1 LQHFAN
7 SLACSVQAMASLF
20 IFGTLVIGAASKVVP
35 IATFDGGSKTTWPWQ
50 TVNDPVM
57 GGQSTSTFHVDSAR
71 SLGVWEGEV
80 RIVPFLKS
88 PGFCNLQAPGLYKTA
103 AFPDLSGTQG
113 MVVRARETNASGIT
127 RFNVMLMTSGAKHF
141 LKQGVYTAN
150 FVLNGDMED
159 HFLPFS
165 SFTCT
170 WRGQKVTWCPSLS
183 TELGKVTNV
192 GVGTA
197 FPGPA
202 AKFHVE
208 ISSLSASAQVSSLAT
223 NSSADSIDLATF
235 DGKTA
240 HKWKTENDPVMGG
253 QSDSKF
259 EVKDG
264 YGEYSGT
271 CRIVPSLKAPGF
283 TIALTETPLL
293 ARFPD
298 ASSANGIVLAV
309 RNVEANV
316 TQFKF
321 AFCDSRIN
329 FYRCQFQSFKADFK
343 IAPSDTFTE
352 VFLPWSAFSD
362 KWSASTGQHTAE
374 SPPQAESLRSITQL
388 QLWTE
393 GVAGKFRLQLKY
405 VRASKAPLTLMI

>member
-1 LQHFAN
+1 M
-7 SLACSVQAMASLF
+7 VRLF
-20 IFGTLVIGAASKVVP
+20 LFGILTTAVTSKVVP
-35 IATFDGGSKTTWPWQ
+35 IATFDGNSKTTWPWQ

-57 GGQSTSTFHVDSAR
+57 GGQSNSTFHVDSTRA
-71 SLGVWEGEV
+71 LGVWEGEV
-80 RIVPFLKS
+80 RIVPFLKA
-88 PGFCNLQAPGLYKTA
+88 PGFCNLQAPGLFKA
-103 AFPDLSGTQG
+103 ATFPDLSGTQG
-113 MVVRARETNASGIT
+113 VVVQAREKNASGIT

-141 LKQGVYTAN
+141 LKQGVYAAD
-150 FVLNGDMED
+150 FVLNGAMED

-170 WRGQKVTWCPSLS
+170 WRGQNVTWCPDLS
-183 TELGKVTNV
+183 TQLGKVTNI
-192 GVGTA
+192 GIGTA

-208 ISSLSASAQVSSLAT
+208 ISSLSASAQPLSPVA
-223 NSSADSIDLATF
+223 SSAEDSIDLATF
-235 DGKTA
+235 DGKA
-240 HKWKTENDPVMGG
+240 PHKWKTENDPVMGG

-264 YGEYSGT
+264 FGEYSGT

-283 TIALTETPLL
+283 TIALTDSPLL
-293 ARFPD
+293 ASFPD
-298 ASSANGIVLAV
+298 ASSAEGIVLGV
-309 RNVEANV
+309 RNAEANI

-329 FYRCQFQSFKADFK
+329 FYRCQFQSFKADFN
-343 IAPSDTFTE
+343 IAPSDSFSE

-362 KWSASTGQHTAE
+362 KWSASTGKHTAE
-374 SPPQAESLRSITQL
+374 NPPQVASLRSITQL

-405 VRASKAPLTLMI
+405 VRAKKAPRTLVV

>member
-1 LQHFAN
+1 
-7 SLACSVQAMASLF
+7 MAWLF
-20 IFGTLVIGAASKVVP
+20 LSGMLVTGVAGKVVP
-35 IATFDGGSKTTWPWQ
+35 IATFDGDSATTWPWQ

-57 GGQSTSTFHVDSAR
+57 GGQSNSTFHTDSAR
-71 SLGVWEGEV
+71 ALGVWDGEV

-103 AFPDLSGTQG
+103 DFPDLSGTQG
-113 MVVRARETNASGIT
+113 MVVRAREANASGIT

-141 LKQGVYTAN
+141 LKQGVYNAN
-150 FVLNGDMED
+150 FMLGGEMRD

-165 SFTCT
+165 LFTCT
-170 WRGQKVTWCPSLS
+170 WRGQNVTWCPDLS
-183 TELGKVTNV
+183 AQLGKVTNI
-192 GVGTA
+192 GIGTA

-208 ISSLSASAQVSSLAT
+208 ISSLSASAQLLSPAASSSGD
-223 NSSADSIDLATF
+223 NIDLATF
-235 DGKTA
+235 DGKAA
-240 HKWKTENDPVMGG
+240 HKWKTESDPVMGG

-271 CRIVPSLKAPGF
+271 CRVVPSLKAPRF
-283 TIALTETPLL
+283 TIALTEMPLL

-298 ASSANGIVLAV
+298 TSEAEGIILTV
-309 RNVEANV
+309 RNVEANI

-329 FYRCQFQSFKADFK
+329 AYRCQFQSFKADFK

-374 SPPQAESLRSITQL
+374 NPPQAASLRSITQL

-393 GVAGKFRLQLKY
+393 GVAGKFRLQLKS
-405 VRASKAPLTLMI
+405 VRAGKASLTLVV

>member
-1 LQHFAN
+1 
-7 SLACSVQAMASLF
+7 MARLF
-20 IFGTLVIGAASKVVP
+20 LYGTLVTGVASKVVP
-35 IATFDGGSKTTWPWQ
+35 IATFDGDSKTTWPWQ

-57 GGQSTSTFHVDSAR
+57 GGQSNSTFHTDSAR
-71 SLGVWEGEV
+71 ALGVWEGEV

-103 AFPDLSGTQG
+103 DFPDLSGTQG
-113 MVVRARETNASGIT
+113 MVVQARELNASGIA
-127 RFNVMLMTSGAKHF
+127 RFNVMLMTSGSKQF

-150 FVLNGDMED
+150 FMLSGAMED
-159 HFLPFS
+159 QFLPFS
-165 SFTCT
+165 VFTCT
-170 WRGQKVTWCPSLS
+170 WRGQNVTWCPSLS
-183 TELGKVTNV
+183 TQLGKVTNI
-192 GVGTA
+192 GIGTA

-208 ISSLSASAQVSSLAT
+208 ISSLSASTQLLSLPA
-223 NSSADSIDLATF
+223 SFSGDGIDLATF
-235 DGKTA
+235 DGKVP
-240 HKWKTENDPVMGG
+240 HKWKTESDPIMGG

-259 EVKDG
+259 EVKNG

-293 ARFPD
+293 GHFPD
-298 ASSANGIVLAV
+298 ASAAEGIILAV
-309 RNVEANV
+309 RNVEANI

-329 FYRCQFQSFKADFK
+329 VWRCQFQSFKADFK
-343 IAPSDTFTE
+343 VAPSDTFTE

-362 KWSASTGQHTAE
+362 KWSASTGQHTAKN
-374 SPPQAESLRSITQL
+374 PPQAASLRSITQL

-393 GVAGKFRLQLKY
+393 GVAGKFRLQLKS
-405 VRASKAPLTLMI
+405 VRAGKALRTLVV